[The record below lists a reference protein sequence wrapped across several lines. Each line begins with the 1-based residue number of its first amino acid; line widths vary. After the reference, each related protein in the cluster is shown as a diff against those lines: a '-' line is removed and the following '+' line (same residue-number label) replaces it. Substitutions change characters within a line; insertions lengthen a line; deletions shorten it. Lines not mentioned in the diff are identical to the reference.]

1 MNDKAFMSWEAAVSW
16 LMNQPD
22 KQQLVL
28 DCYYDPS
35 VQQAAERYYKS
46 PEWQAISKLIPD
58 LKGLAMDLGAGRGIA
73 SYALARDGWKVAA
86 LEPDSSELVGAGA
99 IKTLA
104 LENSLPISVT
114 QEFGERIDFDS
125 KSFEL
130 VFARQVLHHANDL
143 EQLCS
148 ELFRVLKPGGTLI
161 AVRDHVIS
169 SKKDLAAFFDV
180 HPLHSL
186 YGGENAYTYQEYLSA
201 LKKAGFKVKKVLRSF
216 DSVINF
222 APYTEASLK
231 AEMQQRISK
240 TPVFGKLSYILDID
254 MLYRI
259 MRRGL
264 SLVDSRPGRLY
275 SFVCFK
281 PEEQQ

>member
-1 MNDKAFMSWEAAVSW
+1 MNDKTFISWEAAVSW

-22 KQQLVL
+22 KQQLVR

-35 VQQAAERYYKS
+35 VQQAAERYYES
-46 PEWQAISKLIPD
+46 PEWQAISKLVPD
-58 LKGLAMDLGAGRGIA
+58 SKGFAMDLGAGRGIA
-73 SYALARDGWKVAA
+73 SYALARDGWQVAA
-86 LEPDSSELVGAGA
+86 LEPDNSELVGAGA

-104 LENSLPISVT
+104 FENSLPISVS
-114 QEFGERIDFDS
+114 QEFGERINFDS
-125 KSFEL
+125 GTFDL

-143 EQLCS
+143 EQLCA

-186 YGGENAYTYQEYLSA
+186 YGGENAYTSHEYLAA
-201 LKKAGFKVKKVLRSF
+201 LKKSGFKVQKILRSF

-222 APYTEASLK
+222 APYTDASLK
-231 AEMQQRISK
+231 AEMQQRIRRI
-240 TPVFGKLSYILDID
+240 PMFGWFSRTLDID
-254 MLYRI
+254 IIYRI
-259 MRRGL
+259 LLRCL

-275 SFVCFK
+275 SFVCVK
-281 PEEQQ
+281 PKER

>member
-1 MNDKAFMSWEAAVSW
+1 MSDKTFVSWEAAVSW

-22 KQQLVL
+22 KQQLVR

-35 VQQAAERYYKS
+35 VQQAAERYYNS
-46 PEWQAISKLIPD
+46 PEWQAISRYVPD
-58 LKGLAMDLGAGRGIA
+58 SKGFSMDLGAGRGIA
-73 SYALARDGWKVAA
+73 SYALARDGWQVAA

-104 LENSLPISVT
+104 LENNLPISVS
-114 QEFGERIDFDS
+114 QEFGERINFDANT
-125 KSFEL
+125 FEL

-143 EQLCS
+143 EQLCA
-148 ELFRVLKPGGTLI
+148 ELFRVLKPGGSLI

-186 YGGENAYTYQEYLSA
+186 YGGENAYTSHEYLVA
-201 LKKAGFKVKKVLRSF
+201 LKKAGFKVKRVLRSF

-231 AEMQQRISK
+231 AEIQQRIIK
-240 TPVFGKLSYILDID
+240 IPVFGKLSRILNIDI
-254 MLYRI
+254 LYRSLL
-259 MRRGL
+259 RCL
-264 SLVDSRPGRLY
+264 SFVDRRPGRLY

-281 PEEQQ
+281 PEEQ